1 MGTEQNCC
9 RKQPVV
15 LGVKKSPF
23 SGRMGAGPNP
33 LSSQARKN
41 GDESSTEAASVAAPA
56 VVDGASAAVS
66 HASGLEASP
75 TGRAAGTTLP
85 PPVGPPAL
93 GDHHA
98 GPDLGCGRLARRE
111 VRDGARVLCGVSRG
125 PQTSRQD
132 LAGISEGSQS
142 RAHAQLK
149 ALAAGV
155 RHQIRLRFAERLL
168 VDGFEPMGCDGS
180 RIECPRSAEL
190 EARLRQ
196 AGKDDSAPTV
206 WVTAFV
212 HLATG
217 LLWSWQL
224 GPGTADERQHLRRL
238 LGTLSPAAL
247 IIVDAAYM
255 GYELAWAI
263 LQAKMSFLMRMS
275 SKVNLYTM
283 EKAEL
288 ETWSEGPVFYWPEN
302 ARKKGKP
309 PIPCRLIRVPA
320 KGKAKNDVWLL
331 TNILDSAR
339 LSLTTAAKFYR
350 WRWRNEGVF
359 RTYKRTINKLK
370 LSSRTV
376 RLVHR
381 ETEVSL
387 LALQILLAHADL
399 TLRSEKAIKGEPAI
413 SPRKVLLAI
422 RRELKGSEKRR
433 VPSYHERLKGCGV
446 ARRHQT
452 SPKARRVWP
461 RRKPH
466 EPPKPPILLTL
477 TDEQKALLDQH
488 LGAA

>member
-1 MGTEQNCC
+1 M
-9 RKQPVV
+9 
-15 LGVKKSPF
+15 
-23 SGRMGAGPNP
+23 
-33 LSSQARKN
+33 
-41 GDESSTEAASVAAPA
+41 
-56 VVDGASAAVS
+56 
-66 HASGLEASP
+66 
-75 TGRAAGTTLP
+75 
-85 PPVGPPAL
+85 
-93 GDHHA
+93 
-98 GPDLGCGRLARRE
+98 
-111 VRDGARVLCGVSRG
+111 
-125 PQTSRQD
+125 
-132 LAGISEGSQS
+132 
-142 RAHAQLK
+142 
-149 ALAAGV
+149 

-275 SKVNLYTM
+275 SKVNLYTI
-283 EKAEL
+283 EKVEL
-288 ETWSEGPVFYWPEN
+288 ETWSEVPVFYWPEN

-350 WRWRNEGVF
+350 WRWKNEGVF

-381 ETEVSL
+381 EAGVSL

-399 TLRSEKAIKGEPAI
+399 TLRSEKAIKGEPVI

-477 TDEQKALLDQH
+477 TDEQKASLDQH